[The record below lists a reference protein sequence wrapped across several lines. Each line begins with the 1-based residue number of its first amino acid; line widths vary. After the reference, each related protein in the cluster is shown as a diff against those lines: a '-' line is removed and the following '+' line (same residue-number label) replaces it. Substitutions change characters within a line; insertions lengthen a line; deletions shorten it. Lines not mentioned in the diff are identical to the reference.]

1 MEYDPNSSDFTD
13 IDEELKRL
21 MINTKLQAADDDRKR
36 LENFQDTDD
45 TDNDKSAVSSA
56 YDELR

>member
-45 TDNDKSAVSSA
+45 ADNDKSAVSSA